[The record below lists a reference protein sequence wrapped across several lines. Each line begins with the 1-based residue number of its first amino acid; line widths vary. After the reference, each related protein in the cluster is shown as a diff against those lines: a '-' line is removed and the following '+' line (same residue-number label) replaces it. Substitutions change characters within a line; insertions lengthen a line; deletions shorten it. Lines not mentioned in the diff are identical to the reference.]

1 MSKLLTVFGATGNQ
15 GGSVIRSVLRH
26 PATSTAF
33 KVRGITRDPAKL
45 ASQKL
50 ADKGVEMVKG
60 DLLDKDSLRSALKG
74 SHSVYLVT
82 NYWESL
88 SLDTEVTQGKNVA
101 DVCKEIGVKHLI
113 WSNLPDVNKL
123 SGGKYPNVLHF
134 DGKAT
139 VGEYIKSL
147 GIPYTFFIPGF
158 YSSNL
163 KSMIQRDE
171 ASGSYSLTFPVPATA
186 PFPFFDAAEDSG
198 KFVSSILAKREQT
211 IGTTVLGAT
220 GWYSPNQVVD
230 IFKKVTGKELKYQ
243 SVSGEDFKKAFVPEF
258 LAQEMLE
265 NFYLIRDYKYFGGAD
280 PEADLEKSLALLDEK
295 PTPLEESIKSIGP
308 WA

>member
-1 MSKLLTVFGATGNQ
+1 M
-15 GGSVIRSVLRH
+15 
-26 PATSTAF
+26 
-33 KVRGITRDPAKL
+33 
-45 ASQKL
+45 
-50 ADKGVEMVKG
+50 
-60 DLLDKDSLRSALKG
+60 
-74 SHSVYLVT
+74 
-82 NYWESL
+82 
-88 SLDTEVTQGKNVA
+88 
-101 DVCKEIGVKHLI
+101 
-113 WSNLPDVNKL
+113 
-123 SGGKYPNVLHF
+123 LHF

-265 NFYLIRDYKYFGGAD
+265 NFYLIRMFPQSFPRPLPRLKD
-280 PEADLEKSLALLDEK
+280 DLRYE
-295 PTPLEESIKSIGP
+295 
-308 WA
+308 